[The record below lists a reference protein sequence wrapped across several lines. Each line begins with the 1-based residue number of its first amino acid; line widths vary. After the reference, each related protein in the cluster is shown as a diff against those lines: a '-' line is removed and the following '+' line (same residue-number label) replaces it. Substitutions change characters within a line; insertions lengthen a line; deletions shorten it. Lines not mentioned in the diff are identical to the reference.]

1 MEPKTRI
8 QERQNISRRFAR
20 PRARE
25 PAQECGAIL
34 ARGNSR
40 LADPFRA
47 KPIAPHAAAYP
58 ALDELEFGDRAL
70 DLSV

>member
-20 PRARE
+20 ARE
-25 PAQECGAIL
+25 PAQESGAIL

-70 DLSV
+70 DVSV

>member
-1 MEPKTRI
+1 
-8 QERQNISRRFAR
+8 
-20 PRARE
+20 
-25 PAQECGAIL
+25 L

-70 DLSV
+70 DVSV